1 MCYGLCLTQ
10 FRPLTGSQ
18 LCSSGDVDLVLI
30 MNEQEMDNSC
40 GNPLWLLAELT
51 YRCPLHCV
59 YCSNPVEYT
68 RYRSELST
76 DVWIKVLHEARE
88 LGCVQLGFSGGEPLV
103 RDDLETLVREAHAL
117 GYYTNL
123 ITSGVGL
130 NEDRIAELRRA
141 GLDHIQL
148 SFQDSTRELNDFLS
162 HTRTFELKAKI
173 ARLIKKHGY
182 PMVLNVVLH
191 RQNLDHVEQILSMA
205 EQLGAEYVELANTQ
219 FYGWAFL
226 NREHLLP
233 FPDQVVRAEEAI
245 RRFRERVG
253 SKLKIYFVVPDYY
266 ERRPKPCMNGW
277 GSVFMVVT
285 PDGMVLPCHEARML
299 PGLQFPHV
307 AQHALRWIWYESP
320 VFNSFRGFNWM
331 QEPCRSCPE
340 RFKDYGGC
348 RCQAYLLTGNAA
360 TTDPVC
366 DLSPMHQQVTEII
379 ARVQRGE
386 KPRQPIFFRDDANSG
401 ELTSS

>member
-1 MCYGLCLTQ
+1 MSEHKLHG
-10 FRPLTGSQ
+10 RP
-18 LCSSGDVDLVLI
+18 
-30 MNEQEMDNSC
+30 

-76 DVWIKVLHEARE
+76 DAWVSLLREARE

-103 RDDLETLVREAHAL
+103 RDDLEVLVREAHTL

-130 NEDRIAELRRA
+130 NEKRIAELRAA

-162 HTRTFELKAKI
+162 HTRTFELKARI
-173 ARLIKKHGY
+173 ARLIKEQGY

-191 RQNLDHVEQILSMA
+191 RQNIDHVEEILSMA
-205 EQLGAEYVELANTQ
+205 ERMGAEYVELANTQ
-219 FYGWAFL
+219 YYGWAFL

-233 FPDQVVRAEEAI
+233 LPEQLARAEEVTH
-245 RRFRERVG
+245 RFRERLG

-277 GSVFMVVT
+277 GSVFIVVT
-285 PDGMVLPCHEARML
+285 PDGIALPCHEARVL
-299 PGLQFPHV
+299 PGLQFPQVTEHP
-307 AQHALRWIWYESP
+307 LRWIWYESP
-320 VFNSFRGFNWM
+320 AFNSFRGYDWM

-340 RFKDYGGC
+340 RFKDYAGC
-348 RCQAYLLTGNAA
+348 RCQAYLLTGDGAA
-360 TTDPVC
+360 TDPVC
-366 DLSPMHQQVTEII
+366 ELSPRHGVVTEII
-379 ARVQRGE
+379 SRIQHQE
-386 KPRQPIFFRDDANSG
+386 KPQRPLLFRDDANSRA
-401 ELTSS
+401 LASS

>member
-1 MCYGLCLTQ
+1 
-10 FRPLTGSQ
+10 
-18 LCSSGDVDLVLI
+18 
-30 MNEQEMDNSC
+30 MNERENRC

-59 YCSNPVEYT
+59 YCSNPIEYA

-76 DVWIKVLHEARE
+76 DIWLKVLREARE

-103 RDDLETLVREAHAL
+103 RDDLETLVREAHTL

-130 NEDRIAELRRA
+130 NEARIAELRRA

-162 HTRTFELKAKI
+162 HTRTFERKAKI
-173 ARLIKKHGY
+173 ARLIKEHGY

-205 EQLGAEYVELANTQ
+205 EELGAEYLELANTQ

-233 FPDQVVRAEEAI
+233 LPEQLARAEEAI
-245 RRFRERVG
+245 RRFRDRVS
-253 SKLKIYFVVPDYY
+253 SKMKIYFVVPDYY

-285 PDGMVLPCHEARML
+285 PDGMALPCHEARIL

-307 AQHALRWIWYESP
+307 EQHALGWIWYHSP
-320 VFNSFRGFNWM
+320 AFNSFRGFDWM
-331 QEPCRSCPE
+331 GEPCRSCPE

-348 RCQAYLLTGNAA
+348 RCQAYLLTGNGAN
-360 TTDPVC
+360 TDPAC
-366 DLSPMHQQVTEII
+366 ELSPMHQRVTEII
-379 ARVQRGE
+379 SRVQRGQE
-386 KPRQPIFFRDDANSG
+386 PRQPLYFRDDANSR